1 MSDAITRLNAALEGR
16 YTLDRFLV
24 EGGRSMKAV
33 TRTLAA
39 ALALACATC
48 SAPSSTAIVVTNA
61 LIIDGLGGPPIA
73 DGVVVADGGRIIG
86 VGPAGSVTIPVG
98 AQIIDADGGAVMPGL
113 ADMHVHML
121 GGWDGEGVD
130 MLGYQRYLNA
140 LLYSGVTT
148 VLDIGSVLPFIQQ
161 IRAEVD
167 AGRLAG
173 PRIYMVGPLVDGPN
187 PAWPPLTYSAH
198 DANTLRSIVA
208 QLSAAGVDAIKGY
221 VGLSEEM
228 VDSLVRIAADESLPV
243 IVHLGSSV
251 SPPAAVRSGVRAFA
265 HTPRRDWNDDEV
277 AAMIGRGTAVIT
289 TLAVTESFSRRR
301 FQDLAFLDHSLIA
314 STTPPWFLDDLR
326 RFASAEMSDRQVAI
340 ATANTVRLM
349 ESMGT
354 VKQLHD
360 AGVPMVS
367 GTDAPY
373 PGVFQGEGVHRE
385 LELLVEAGLSP
396 LEAITAATRNAAAL
410 MGAEG
415 EWGAIEPGLVADLV
429 IVRGNPAENIA
440 DTRNIIYVIQRGVLL
455 DRDALAFD
463 LQTDLGSRTV
473 GSVAN

>member
-1 MSDAITRLNAALEGR
+1 
-16 YTLDRFLV
+16 
-24 EGGRSMKAV
+24 MKAA

-73 DGVVVADGGRIIG
+73 DGVVVVDGGRITE

-113 ADMHVHML
+113 ADMHVHMM
-121 GGWDGEGVD
+121 GGWDGEGSD

-140 LLYSGVTT
+140 LLYSGVTS
-148 VLDIGSVLPFIQQ
+148 VLDVGNVLPFIQQ

-198 DANTLRSIVA
+198 DANALRSFVA

-243 IVHLGSSV
+243 IVDFGFGV
-251 SPPAAVRSGVRAFA
+251 SPPALVRSGVRAFA

-277 AAMIGRGTAVIT
+277 AAMIDRGTAVIT
-289 TLAVTESFSRRR
+289 TLAVFESFSRRR
-301 FQDLAFLDHSLIA
+301 FRDLGFLDHPLIA

-326 RFASAEMSDRQVAI
+326 GLASADMSDRQVAI
-340 ATANTVRLM
+340 ANMNTARLM
-349 ESMGT
+349 ASMGT
-354 VKQLHD
+354 VKRLHD
-360 AGVPMVS
+360 AGVPMVT

-396 LEAITAATRNAAAL
+396 LEAIAAATRNAATL

-415 EWGAIEPGLVADLV
+415 EWGAIEPGLAADLL

-440 DTRNIIYVIQRGVLL
+440 DTRNIIGVIQRGVLL

-463 LQTDLGSRTV
+463 LETDLGARTV